1 MKEGATS
8 WRDQPVQSPAQVRL
22 SKPLGSECCVRR
34 RSRRTRSVYSGCVGC
49 GNEPRNGELA
59 GAEIVFMVER
69 NMCDETA
76 KLYAGTPTRG
86 PQTLFHNTNEP
97 SSFWRAALEA
107 GHAEILAGGG
117 ER

>member
-1 MKEGATS
+1 
-8 WRDQPVQSPAQVRL
+8 
-22 SKPLGSECCVRR
+22 
-34 RSRRTRSVYSGCVGC
+34 
-49 GNEPRNGELA
+49 
-59 GAEIVFMVER
+59 MVER

-117 ER
+117 AVSVPSASTALLAGPFVGSRIANPHAGFARGK